1 MSNLTDKLKH
11 GAEELEGKAKQAV
24 GGATGDRETQA
35 EGIKD
40 EKMGQLKGAGD
51 KLKDVVS

>member
-1 MSNLTDKLKH
+1 MSISDKLKH
-11 GAEELEGKAKQAV
+11 AAQEMEGKGKQAV

-35 EGIKD
+35 EGVKD

-51 KLKDVVS
+51 KLKDVAK